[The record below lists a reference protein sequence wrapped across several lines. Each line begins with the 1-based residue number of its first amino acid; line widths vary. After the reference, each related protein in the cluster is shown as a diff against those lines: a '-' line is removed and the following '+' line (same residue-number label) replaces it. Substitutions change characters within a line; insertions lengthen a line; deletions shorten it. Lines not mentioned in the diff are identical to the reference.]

1 MKRVFTVTQIDSRP
15 TCYPAFQAGGGVLA
29 SFPGSAVCVHWT
41 HGPAGPRG
49 VLLSNASALADVKS
63 RDSRPGRGGERSP
76 LVTSAGWS

>member
-49 VLLSNASALADVKS
+49 CCSQMPAHWPMS
-63 RDSRPGRGGERSP
+63 RAGTPDLGVEERAH
-76 LVTSAGWS
+76 LW